1 MNIPIPIVCGT
12 TGRSQTVGLNGSC
25 PVCNGRGTVSLVDRY
40 QRFCF
45 CFVPL
50 CKVGVDSV
58 RGECK
63 RCGSILPA
71 SIVMNSTGYTHLID
85 TNDRERGGNPTLH
98 RSRQVEFG
106 PRDETLS
113 SLPSSSNSEG
123 ELTPEEGNRHRP
135 SLPDGMK

>member
-12 TGRSQTVGLNGSC
+12 TGRSQTVGFNGSC
-25 PVCNGRGTVSLVDRY
+25 PVCNGRGTVTLIDRY

-50 CKVGVDSV
+50 CKVGGDSV
-58 RGECK
+58 RGECT
-63 RCGSILPA
+63 RCGSILPS
-71 SIVMNSTGYTHLID
+71 SIVMNSPGYTHLI
-85 TNDRERGGNPTLH
+85 EGWGGNPTIH

-113 SLPSSSNSEG
+113 SLPLSSNSEG
-123 ELTPEEGNRHRP
+123 ELTPEEGNRRRP
-135 SLPDGMK
+135 SIPDGMK